1 MSWTKKQTSILA
13 VISITSF
20 LGTFLISS
28 INIALPAIEKSFN
41 LNAVSLSWVIT
52 SFLLSSAMFLLPVG
66 NWGDN
71 SGIGKLFKIGLL
83 IFSISSA
90 ICAIAPSGGWLIAAR
105 FAQGIGNAFIST
117 TGQAL
122 LVAAFPPQQRGRV
135 LGISV
140 SSVYLGLSFGP
151 FVGGVLTQQIGW
163 QSIFVG
169 SAVFGLISTLIA
181 YKYLDKDATT
191 SRKSK
196 TDFKGLSAFIL
207 GLTGLVYGSSQIP
220 KSSGWLTMSAGILLL
235 LLFWKI
241 EKSVKSPIVDL
252 NMYKNNRMF
261 SYSNLA
267 ALVNYCATAAI
278 VFFLSLFLQ
287 KVQHL
292 TPQQTGLILVAQPL
306 MMTIFS
312 PLVGRLSDK
321 YEPRYF
327 ATIGMAICGIGLAA
341 LAFLNAE
348 TPHWV
353 IVSILLW
360 VGLGFS
366 LFSSPNMNIIM
377 SSVDRT
383 KYGQASG
390 SAASMR
396 ILGQIISM
404 TIVTLLFA
412 SLFNG
417 ESIETVAT
425 QVYIKAMKSGF
436 IIFAILSLAGIYF
449 SLVRGNIKRTA
460 EKN

>member
-1 MSWTKKQTSILA
+1 
-13 VISITSF
+13 
-20 LGTFLISS
+20 
-28 INIALPAIEKSFN
+28 
-41 LNAVSLSWVIT
+41 
-52 SFLLSSAMFLLPVG
+52 
-66 NWGDN
+66 
-71 SGIGKLFKIGLL
+71 
-83 IFSISSA
+83 
-90 ICAIAPSGGWLIAAR
+90 
-105 FAQGIGNAFIST
+105 
-117 TGQAL
+117 
-122 LVAAFPPQQRGRV
+122 
-135 LGISV
+135 
-140 SSVYLGLSFGP
+140 
-151 FVGGVLTQQIGW
+151 
-163 QSIFVG
+163 
-169 SAVFGLISTLIA
+169 
-181 YKYLDKDATT
+181 
-191 SRKSK
+191 
-196 TDFKGLSAFIL
+196 
-207 GLTGLVYGSSQIP
+207 
-220 KSSGWLTMSAGILLL
+220 
-235 LLFWKI
+235 
-241 EKSVKSPIVDL
+241 
-252 NMYKNNRMF
+252 
-261 SYSNLA
+261 
-267 ALVNYCATAAI
+267 
-278 VFFLSLFLQ
+278 
-287 KVQHL
+287 
-292 TPQQTGLILVAQPL
+292 
-306 MMTIFS
+306 MTIFFFFF
-312 PLVGRLSDK
+312 GRLSDK

-425 QVYIKAMKSGF
+425 QVYVKAMKSGF